1 MSRIIRPRRI
11 ALCAVAVALTTASVA
26 PSREPAVDRLE
37 SLNRA
42 LARESGWT
50 AGFDQE
56 FTPVGMTI
64 GEEATGR
71 VWLSWPDRALFHT
84 GEPVRQMMGL
94 SGRTVR
100 LIDLEDETC
109 DERVLTDR
117 EWERIPLAAVLD
129 PRGALVHFDVADD
142 GERGIVLIPRE
153 PGGVDRVEV
162 VLGDD
167 GLPLEITI
175 RDPQGA
181 VNRLGFSGWERAE
194 GPPLRLWLP
203 TPPDGVECVADPG
216 ALD

>member
-1 MSRIIRPRRI
+1 MLNTLRPRRI
-11 ALCAVAVALTTASVA
+11 ALCVVAVVVATTSVA
-26 PSREPAVDRLE
+26 PSQESPQDRLE

-42 LARESGWT
+42 LARETGWT
-50 AGFDQE
+50 AGFEQE
-56 FTPVGMTI
+56 FVPVGMTV
-64 GEEATGR
+64 GEEARGR
-71 VWLSWPDRALFHT
+71 VWLAWPDRALFHT
-84 GEPVRQMMGL
+84 GVPVRQMMGL

-109 DERVLTDR
+109 DERLLTDR

-129 PRGALVHFDVADD
+129 PRGALVHFDVAND
-142 GERGIVLIPRE
+142 GEKGIVLKPKE

-181 VNRLGFSGWERAE
+181 VNRLEFSDWERAE
-194 GPPLRLWLP
+194 GPPRRLWLP
-203 TPPDGVECVADPG
+203 TPPGDVECVADPG

>member
-1 MSRIIRPRRI
+1 MSRTLRPSRF
-11 ALCAVAVALTTASVA
+11 ALCAVALAVATASVA
-26 PSREPAVDRLE
+26 LSQESAMDRLE

-42 LARESGWT
+42 LAREAGWT
-50 AGFDQE
+50 AGFEQD
-56 FTPVGMTI
+56 FVPVGMTA

-71 VWLSWPDRALFHT
+71 VWLAWPDRALFHT

-109 DERVLTDR
+109 DERFLTDR

-129 PRGALVHFDVADD
+129 PRGALVHFDVADE
-142 GERGIVLIPRE
+142 GERGIVLTPKE

-181 VNRLGFSGWERAE
+181 VNRLEFSGWVRAE
-194 GPPLRLWLP
+194 GPPRQLWLP
-203 TPPDGVECVADPG
+203 PPPDGVECVADQD